1 MAARQAPDAVNTR
14 WVFAIYAIAILPAAL
29 YLYAWPNQ
37 LPPQIL
43 EKLQLESIPSDGYWS
58 VTRIIA
64 SVVAFAGCC
73 AIGGARLQDPIARQ
87 RMLHWFAI
95 AHLLCGAMF
104 FIQWLAIYDTV
115 FPPLVGWLPL
125 MVGGL
130 LWHLAFTAAAL
141 PPLGSGLIDYF
152 DRERRPTEALRSQ
165 YEEQIRQ
172 AARQEER
179 ARLAREL
186 HDAVKQ
192 QLFVVQTAAATVQAR
207 FDEDRNGARAALEQ
221 VRSAA
226 RDAATE
232 MDAMLD
238 QLQAAPLST
247 AGLVEALKKQSE
259 ALRFRTGADVQMRI
273 GELPPNEALFPGTQQ
288 AIFRVAQEALSNVAR
303 HARAQH
309 VCVTLDVERH
319 RLRLAI
325 TDDGAG
331 FERMD
336 GSTGMGTQ
344 NMHARAREL
353 GGTVSVSSTRN
364 GGTAVTLLVPFE
376 LQHHLRYAWQAV
388 AWGALTALALPIAL
402 GRNASTINPPLLYVG
417 IVTLLM
423 TVRALVAWAR
433 TQRWPRRVFGIQHAG
448 NSSR

>member
-29 YLYAWPNQ
+29 YVYAWPSQ
-37 LPPQIL
+37 LSREL
-43 EKLQLESIPSDGYWS
+43 LDKLQLAGIPSGGYWS
-58 VTRIIA
+58 VTRTIA
-64 SVVAFAGCC
+64 SAVAFAGCC
-73 AIGGARLQDPIARQ
+73 AIGGARLPDPIARQ

-104 FIQWLAIYDTV
+104 FVQWLAIYETM
-115 FPPLVGWLPL
+115 FPPIIGWLPL
-125 MVGGL
+125 IVGGV
-130 LWHLAFTAAAL
+130 LWHLAFTAGAL
-141 PPLGSGLIDYF
+141 PPLGNGLIDYF
-152 DRERRPTEALRSQ
+152 DRDKRPTAALRSQ

-172 AARQEER
+172 VARQEER

-207 FDEDRNGARAALEQ
+207 FDEDRDGARAAIEQ

-238 QLQAAPLST
+238 HLQAAPLST
-247 AGLVEALKKQSE
+247 AGLVEALKKQCE
-259 ALRFRTGADVQMRI
+259 ALHLRTGADVQMQS
-273 GELPPNEALFPGTQQ
+273 GELPNDDALVPGTQQ

-303 HARAQH
+303 HARAQR
-309 VCVTLDVERH
+309 VCVTLDAERN
-319 RLRLAI
+319 RLRLTI

-331 FERMD
+331 FERTD
-336 GSTGMGTQ
+336 ASTGMGTR

-376 LQHHLRYAWQAV
+376 TRHHPRYARHAA
-388 AWGALTALALPIAL
+388 AWGAITALALPIAL
-402 GRNASTINPPLLYVG
+402 GRNASTINPPLLYAG

-433 TQRWPRRVFGIQHAG
+433 TQRFPSRVFGIQRVGAG
-448 NSSR
+448 PR